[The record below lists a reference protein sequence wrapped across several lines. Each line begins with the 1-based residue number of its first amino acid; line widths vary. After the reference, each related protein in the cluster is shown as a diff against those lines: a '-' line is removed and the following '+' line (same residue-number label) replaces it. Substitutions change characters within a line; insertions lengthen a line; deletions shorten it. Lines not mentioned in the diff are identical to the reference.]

1 MSKFA
6 ALLAT
11 LALLGFASPAVAGT
25 DDFVAGVNGV
35 VTAPFDVVFGLAE
48 PVRLVD
54 ARFANPVTD
63 RVTGLGVGVKN
74 AVVRAGTGLFDIATF
89 LCPVFD
95 ARSPEARVVV
105 FSVAA
110 PASAE

>member
-6 ALLAT
+6 TLVVT

>member
-6 ALLAT
+6 TLLAT

-35 VTAPFDVVFGLAE
+35 ITAPFDVVFGLAE
-48 PVRLVD
+48 TERLVD
-54 ARFANPVTD
+54 AKFANPVTD
-63 RVTGLGVGVKN
+63 RVTGFGFGVKN
-74 AVVRAGTGLFDIATF
+74 AVVRAGTGLFDIVTF
-89 LCPVFD
+89 LCP
-95 ARSPEARVVV
+95 AISSRSPEARVVV